1 MSARMRNTL
10 HSDFGFKLT
19 LLPPVWLLL
28 CVQLAVQLANAVAAK
43 DLPGNRFFIRI
54 GNGRKRQIVSR
65 STVEAMVFS
74 PKEFLDST
82 LLDF

>member
-1 MSARMRNTL
+1 MTWTR
-10 HSDFGFKLT
+10 DFRILVHNAKNSLT
-19 LLPPVWLLL
+19 
-28 CVQLAVQLANAVAAK
+28 AA
-43 DLPGNRFFIRI
+43 GNRFFIRI